1 MRQKGKIT
9 TMLDKNYSSLDLLRV
24 GIEHNP
30 TGLEDSSQLE
40 GLGSTQMISLNRWR
54 MLQGKHNL
62 EKVKRKWEKH
72 KKTCKICLKGSE
84 NKLSRKLNRQRGGM
98 KKIKRNLTGNIKML
112 NAKISK
118 NNIVLMVKAIK
129 ALEESKDFSI
139 TYIRL
144 LIRQEKTL
152 RKLNYW
158 WST

>member
-1 MRQKGKIT
+1 
-9 TMLDKNYSSLDLLRV
+9 
-24 GIEHNP
+24 
-30 TGLEDSSQLE
+30 
-40 GLGSTQMISLNRWR
+40 
-54 MLQGKHNL
+54 
-62 EKVKRKWEKH
+62 
-72 KKTCKICLKGSE
+72 
-84 NKLSRKLNRQRGGM
+84 M

-152 RKLNYW
+152 RKLNY
-158 WST
+158 